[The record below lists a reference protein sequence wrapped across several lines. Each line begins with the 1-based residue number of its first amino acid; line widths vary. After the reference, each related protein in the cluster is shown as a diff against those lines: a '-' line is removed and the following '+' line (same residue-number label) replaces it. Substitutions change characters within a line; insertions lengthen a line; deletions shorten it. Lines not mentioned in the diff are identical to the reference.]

1 MIPESTLPLR
11 VPRERGPASRRR
23 RNIIVIVIVVVVILV
38 LSAFLGVLPGFGT
51 RATTVVDSNIDVLL
65 TACTSYQ
72 VAAPAGGDSLL
83 QGSFQVLGG
92 PSNHVQLLVMS
103 AQVYSSFEHSCGVVA
118 GSGNQTFLYNS
129 GAVNSDTFSVD
140 LKGGHTYYVVYNN
153 PQLYNNVLTTKV
165 VLQPS

>member
-1 MIPESTLPLR
+1 ML
-11 VPRERGPASRRR
+11 VA
-23 RNIIVIVIVVVVILV
+23 VVAVVLI
-38 LSAFLGVLPGFGT
+38 LSAFLGVLPGFSS
-51 RATTVVDSNIDVLL
+51 RATTVVDSNIEVLL
-65 TACTSYQ
+65 TACMSYQ
-72 VAAPAGGDSLL
+72 VAVPAGGSSVL

-92 PSNHVQLLVMS
+92 APNHVQVLVMS
-103 AQVYSSFEHSCGVVA
+103 AQAYSTFEQSCGVVA